1 MSEVK
6 AGSLYVVA
14 TPIGNLEDLSPRAA
28 AVLGRVALVA
38 AEDTRHSARLMRHL
52 GVAPTMVSV
61 HDHNEASRVELLKRR
76 LLEGDDV
83 ALISDAGTPLISDPG
98 FVVVRELRQQGFS
111 IVPIPGPC
119 ALITALS
126 AAGLPTSSFTF
137 HGFLP
142 AKGSGRRARLET
154 WRGDTGTQVCYE
166 SPHRIKDLL
175 ADLAALLGMVEYSDT
190 HSTYMTT
197 AYPKREIVNTLG
209 EWVARHGLTQFRLAE
224 TEKYP
229 HVTFFLNGG
238 KETPEEG
245 EDRFMPKSPKVATYD
260 MQPEMSEPEV
270 AEKFVEA
277 IERATGKMA
286 IRDYQPMQPGDIQHT
301 WADTAPLYAATGFQP
316 RIDVATGVERFV
328 SWYRTYYHTVSPATT
343 TDARRAGLA

>member
-52 GVAPTMVSV
+52 GVAPAMVSV

-175 ADLAALLGMVEYSDT
+175 ADLAALLGDRQVVLGRELTKTFETFLDGTAAELLAVIEEDPNQARGEFVVMV
-190 HSTYMTT
+190 
-197 AYPKREIVNTLG
+197 AG
-209 EWVARHGLTQFRLAE
+209 
-224 TEKYP
+224 
-229 HVTFFLNGG
+229 
-238 KETPEEG
+238 
-245 EDRFMPKSPKVATYD
+245 AT
-260 MQPEMSEPEV
+260 EV
-270 AEKFVEA
+270 ASAGQAVEEDA
-277 IERATGKMA
+277 LLRARLDEGVGVKQAAGVAARVLGGAKKTWYAKA
-286 IRDYQPMQPGDIQHT
+286 QSLKDGD
-301 WADTAPLYAATGFQP
+301 
-316 RIDVATGVERFV
+316 
-328 SWYRTYYHTVSPATT
+328 
-343 TDARRAGLA
+343 